1 MSANDKKDIE
11 NISSKTYGVKHEGRI
26 IGYIPNTGDGK
37 TDAATALK
45 VLKDAGLYTPTST
58 FQAMFRQAL
67 SFCTTSSYLY
77 KKDLQGNPTNF
88 YSVAPFVVNA
98 ALAIELYLKTLS
110 AVHGKTLKGHAL
122 VKLFDNLPAAA
133 VADLE
138 AQTPAA
144 AIGHQ
149 VAQGRSF
156 RDCLHAVND
165 AFVDW
170 RYLYE
175 KSEIGEIKINEVVF
189 LLDVAHHACSLHK
202 NMSPDRA

>member
-1 MSANDKKDIE
+1 MSSNEKEIRNSNPKK
-11 NISSKTYGVKHEGRI
+11 YGVKHDGRI
-26 IGYIPNTGDGK
+26 IGHIPNTGDGK
-37 TDAATALK
+37 TDAAAALQL
-45 VLKDAGLYTPTST
+45 LKDAGLYIPTST

-77 KKDLQGNPTNF
+77 KRDLQGHSKNF
-88 YSVAPFVVNA
+88 YSMAPFVVNA

-133 VADLE
+133 VADIE

-144 AIGHQ
+144 ATGHR
-149 VAQGRSF
+149 VAQGRTF
-156 RDCLHAVND
+156 RDCLYAVND

-175 KSEIGEIKINEVVF
+175 KSETDEIRINEIIF
-189 LLDVAHHACSLHK
+189 LLDVAHHACSTHN
-202 NMSPDRA
+202 NMSSARP